1 MSRTLQFKRYAN
13 TTVASTTGANGE
25 LIIDLT
31 NQTITVHNG
40 SKVGGTR
47 LATESYVANTIN
59 AFSAYANSDLLLTQA
74 AFNKSNTASN
84 TAISAFTKA
93 NSANILAQSAYGRA
107 NDSPNIFIG
116 TNSFAVAPL
125 GSLYF
130 GSNTGIDI
138 VGTTGSILYINSP
151 QNLRTNGTPTF
162 ANVTTQNLKFSGGG
176 SILGNVAQNQI
187 TLTSNAISDLSG
199 FTAYGSSIAQIY
211 ANTFIQLV
219 ANTGGVVTSV
229 WNFNTDG
236 SITFPDN
243 TIQRTSAEVG
253 FAKANVANT
262 TAEAGFSK
270 ANLANVLAQSAFTQ
284 ANSANILAQA
294 AFNTANNV
302 SNGRTQSAQSTT
314 YTLQSSD
321 AGKYFYYTHSAN
333 VILYLPWTSNV
344 SFANGTTIMIY
355 SQNTAALANVTVT
368 PNVNVSLFTAG
379 NTLSGSH
386 NVNPYGVATLTMV
399 KANTW
404 FMTGFGIN

>member
-107 NDSPNIFIG
+107 NDSPNIFVG

-162 ANVTTQNLKFSGGG
+162 ANVTSNNFYTNTGINLFTFANAAYSQANG
-176 SILGNVAQNQI
+176 SI
-187 TLTSNAISDLSG
+187 
-199 FTAYGSSIAQIY
+199 SI
-211 ANTFIQLV
+211 IQLKALV
-219 ANTGGVVTSV
+219 ANT
-229 WNFNTDG
+229 
-236 SITFPDN
+236 
-243 TIQRTSAEVG
+243 
-253 FAKANVANT
+253 
-262 TAEAGFSK
+262 
-270 ANLANVLAQSAFTQ
+270 
-284 ANSANILAQA
+284 
-294 AFNTANNV
+294 
-302 SNGRTQSAQSTT
+302 TT
-314 YTLQSSD
+314 YDSFKTAI
-321 AGKYFYYTHSAN
+321 AG
-333 VILYLPWTSNV
+333 L
-344 SFANGTTIMIY
+344 
-355 SQNTAALANVTVT
+355 
-368 PNVNVSLFTAG
+368 
-379 NTLSGSH
+379 
-386 NVNPYGVATLTMV
+386 
-399 KANTW
+399 
-404 FMTGFGIN
+404 

>member
-13 TTVASTTGANGE
+13 TAVASTTGANGE

-47 LATESYVANTIN
+47 LATESFVANSLN
-59 AFSAYANSDLLLTQA
+59 SFSVTVNSEIILTQA
-74 AFNKSNTASN
+74 AFNKANAANVLAQAAFNAANASTSNTTANIAIASF
-84 TAISAFTKA
+84 AQA
-93 NSANILAQSAYGRA
+93 NAANILAQAAFNEANTVNSYSYSSNTFLQA
-107 NDSPNIFIG
+107 NDALIF
-116 TNSFAVAPL
+116 
-125 GSLYF
+125 
-130 GSNTGIDI
+130 
-138 VGTTGSILYINSP
+138 
-151 QNLRTNGTPTF
+151 TF
-162 ANVTTQNLKFSGGG
+162 ANAS
-176 SILGNVAQNQI
+176 
-187 TLTSNAISDLSG
+187 
-199 FTAYGSSIAQIY
+199 Y
-211 ANTFIQLV
+211 
-219 ANTGGVVTSV
+219 
-229 WNFNTDG
+229 
-236 SITFPDN
+236 
-243 TIQRTSAEVG
+243 
-253 FAKANVANT
+253 
-262 TAEAGFSK
+262 
-270 ANLANVLAQSAFTQ
+270 TQ
-284 ANSANILAQA
+284 ANSANVLAQA

-321 AGKYFYYTHSAN
+321 AGKYLYYTHSAN

-355 SQNTAALANVTVT
+355 SQNTATSANVTVT

-404 FMTGFGIN
+404 FMTGSGIN